1 MTLFSARLRLLCWL
15 LLLLQSEAF
24 APALRSVNIRIVA
37 QVQQCRQKNKHHG
50 GLGLYMAASSDK
62 ATISNNKVS
71 SFALAGSAV
80 AWTTLSTIVL
90 SHHPDPR
97 FLHCSFKH
105 NFLTM
110 AQALAFPLAVLWGS
124 YKTIVGKNMYWAE
137 VETRKRVNLGL
148 IVSHLYL
155 IAATGLFAPAFACGY
170 DLVSTKIK
178 LLTCTLFASTTIV
191 AWRGWTKRTTNL
203 DTNKKNPVVRLLE
216 GSMDSLWSI
225 PPNKKGKASLYATAT
240 IGLLW
245 FSLQPLYSEFPLATI
260 PSILGKRLSRA
271 ASAFYMLGA
280 VQTYCLKEAA
290 DNKSDLKDLKL
301 SLGAGSLLH
310 LVLIAL
316 KLIGVDDGGFLFPG
330 RGLWELYP
338 AMLAVPFATTA
349 SCLVHLVVCVAA
361 FG

>member
-1 MTLFSARLRLLCWL
+1 
-15 LLLLQSEAF
+15 
-24 APALRSVNIRIVA
+24 
-37 QVQQCRQKNKHHG
+37 
-50 GLGLYMAASSDK
+50 MAASSDK
-62 ATISNNKVS
+62 STISNNKVS
-71 SFALAGSAV
+71 SFALAGSAI

-124 YKTIVGKNMYWAE
+124 YKTIVGKGTYWTE
-137 VETRKRVNLGL
+137 VETRKRVNIGL

-178 LLTCTLFASTTIV
+178 LLTSTLFASTTIV
-191 AWRGWTKRTTNL
+191 TWRGWTKTTTL

-260 PSILGKRLSRA
+260 PSILGKRLSRV

-290 DNKSDLKDLKL
+290 DNESDLKDLKL
-301 SLGAGSLLH
+301 GLGVGSLLH